1 MSQKA
6 AMPSG
11 SATRR
16 QFLCRSAT
24 TAAGLAL
31 GIPSFVPGSALGLA
45 RTAPSERIT
54 LGFIG
59 LGWKGFE
66 GCWGSLLQT
75 FIADR
80 SCQVLAVCDVDR
92 RYVQRAKNFVDQT
105 YENQDCATFRDF
117 RDLIVRPDLD
127 AVVIATPDHWHA
139 VQTIWAC
146 REGKD
151 VFCEKPLS
159 LTVREARA
167 MVDAGRRYRRVV
179 QTGSQSRSNG
189 RVRFGCEVVRQGRI
203 GEVREVHV
211 TCGPPSVPC
220 TLPGEPVPDY
230 LDWDLW
236 LGPAPWRPYHSRIH
250 PVQFRAWFDYSG
262 GGMTDWGAH
271 HFDIAQ
277 WGLGMDHS
285 GPVEITPPDGQTQQR
300 LTLKYANGVTVHH
313 TGYDV
318 NQGVTFIG
326 SQGRVNLMAVSG
338 RAKFEPAE
346 LGYECR
352 DLETQSTDLLAN
364 KGHYENF
371 LDCVRTR
378 REPTADVEIGC
389 RTVTVCHLA
398 NIAHALKRPLRWD
411 PVKEEF
417 PGDAEANRCLRRAY
431 REPWQI

>member
-1 MSQKA
+1 MSQQPMK
-6 AMPSG
+6 PSG
-11 SATRR
+11 CVTRR
-16 QFLCRSAT
+16 HFLHRTAT

-31 GIPSFVPGSALGLA
+31 GTPSILRGSALGFS
-45 RTAPSERIT
+45 RTAPSERVT

-92 RYVQRAKNFVDQT
+92 RYVERAKSFVDQT

-117 RDLIVRPDLD
+117 RELIVRPDLD

-159 LTVREARA
+159 LTIREARA

-179 QTGSQSRSNG
+179 QTGSQSRSNN

-220 TLPGEPVPDY
+220 DLPAEPVPDY

-285 GPVEITPPDGQTQQR
+285 GPVEIIPPDGHTQQR

-313 TGYDV
+313 TGYD
-318 NQGVTFIG
+318 I
-326 SQGRVNLMAVSG
+326 SQGAFPRAFMAFRFSVACSG
-338 RAKFEPAE
+338 PCPPDKKTIPGTAA
-346 LGYECR
+346 G
-352 DLETQSTDLLAN
+352 T
-364 KGHYENF
+364 
-371 LDCVRTR
+371 TR
-378 REPTADVEIGC
+378 R
-389 RTVTVCHLA
+389 
-398 NIAHALKRPLRWD
+398 KQ
-411 PVKEEF
+411 
-417 PGDAEANRCLRRAY
+417 RRVA
-431 REPWQI
+431 

>member
-1 MSQKA
+1 MK
-6 AMPSG
+6 PS
-11 SATRR
+11 RR
-16 QFLCRSAT
+16 DFLKRSALAMLALPNLIT
-24 TAAGLAL
+24 STALAAGRA
-31 GIPSFVPGSALGLA
+31 AA
-45 RTAPSERIT
+45 SERVT

-59 LGWKGFE
+59 VGWKGFE

-80 SCQVLAVCDVDR
+80 RTQVLAVCDVDR
-92 RYVQRAKNFVDQT
+92 RFRERAKKFADQT
-105 YENQDCATFRDF
+105 YGNQDCAAYRDF

-151 VFCEKPLS
+151 VFCEKPLA
-159 LTVREARA
+159 LTIREARA
-167 MVDAGRRYRRVV
+167 MVNAARRHNRIV

-189 RVRFGCEVVRQGRI
+189 RIRFGCDVIRQGRI
-203 GEVREVHV
+203 GQVREVHV

-220 TLPGEPVPDY
+220 ALPAEPVPDY

-236 LGPAPWRPYHSRIH
+236 LGPAPWRPYHSKIH
-250 PVQFRAWFDYSG
+250 PVNFRAWFDYSG

-285 GPVEITPPDGQTQQR
+285 GPVEIIPPDGQDQIH
-300 LTLKYANGVTVHH
+300 LTFKYANGVVVHH
-313 TGYDV
+313 TGHDV
-318 NQGVTFIG
+318 GQGVTFFG
-326 SQGRVNLMAVSG
+326 SEGRVNMMAVSG
-338 RAKFEPAE
+338 RAVFEPEA
-346 LGYECR
+346 LGRECR
-352 DLETQSTDLLAN
+352 EVESLSTDLLAN
-364 KGHYENF
+364 KGHYANF
-371 LDCVRTR
+371 IDCVRSRKT
-378 REPTADVEIGC
+378 PAADVEIGC
-389 RTVTVCHLA
+389 RTLTVCLLG

-417 PGDAEANRCLRRAY
+417 PNDAEANRWLARAH

>member
-1 MSQKA
+1 MSRKP
-6 AMPSG
+6 AMLRG
-11 SATRR
+11 STTRR
-16 QFLCRSAT
+16 QFLQRSAT
-24 TAAGLAL
+24 TAAGVALA
-31 GIPSFVPGSALGLA
+31 IPLFVPGSALGIG

-75 FIADR
+75 FIADK
-80 SCQVLAVCDVDR
+80 SAQVLAACDVDR
-92 RYVQRAKNFVDQT
+92 RYLGRAKQFVDQT
-105 YENQDCATFRDF
+105 YGTQDCATYRDF
-117 RDLIVRPDLD
+117 RDLIVRPDVD

-139 VQTIWAC
+139 VQTIRAC

-167 MVDAGRRYRRVV
+167 MVQAGRRYQRVV

-220 TLPGEPVPDY
+220 NLPAEPVPDY

-236 LGPAPWRPYHSRIH
+236 LGPAPWRPYHSQIH
-250 PVQFRAWFDYSG
+250 PVHFRAWFDYSG

-277 WGLGMDHS
+277 WALGMDHT
-285 GPVEITPPDGQTQQR
+285 GPVEIIPPDGQDHEH
-300 LTLKYANGVTVHH
+300 LTLKYANGVVVRH
-313 TGYDV
+313 TGHDV
-318 NQGVTFIG
+318 GQGVTFFG
-326 SQGRVNLMAVSG
+326 SEGRVSLMAVSG
-338 RAKFEPAE
+338 RTVFEPEE
-346 LGYECR
+346 LGRECR
-352 DLETQSTDLLAN
+352 DLETRSNDPLAN
-364 KGHYENF
+364 KGHYANF
-371 LDCVRTR
+371 LECIRTR
-378 REPTADVEIGC
+378 RKPAADVEIGC

-417 PGDAEANRCLRRAY
+417 PNDAQANRCLARAQ

>member
-1 MSQKA
+1 MPQKA
-6 AMPSG
+6 MLSG

-16 QFLCRSAT
+16 QFLQRSAT

-31 GIPSFVPGSALGLA
+31 GVPSLVPCSALGIG

-59 LGWKGFE
+59 LGWKGSE

-75 FIADR
+75 FIADQ
-80 SCQVLAVCDVDR
+80 SAQVLAACDVDR
-92 RYVQRAKNFVDQT
+92 RYLERAKQFVDQT
-105 YENQDCATFRDF
+105 YGTQDCATYRDF
-117 RDLIVRPDLD
+117 RDLIARPDLD

-159 LTVREARA
+159 MTIREARA
-167 MVDAGRRYRRVV
+167 MVKASRRYQRVV
-179 QTGSQSRSNG
+179 QTGSQSRSSG
-189 RVRFGCEVVRQGRI
+189 RIRFGCEVIRQGRI
-203 GEVREVHV
+203 GQVREVHV

-220 TLPGEPVPDY
+220 NLPAEPVPDY

-277 WGLGMDHS
+277 WALGMDHT
-285 GPVEITPPDGQTQQR
+285 GPTEIIPPDGQDYKC
-300 LTLKYANGVTVHH
+300 LTLKYANGVVVRH
-313 TGYDV
+313 TGHDV
-318 NQGVTFIG
+318 GQGVTFIG
-326 SQGRVNLMAVSG
+326 SDGRVSLMAVSG
-338 RAKFEPAE
+338 RTVFEPEE
-346 LGYECR
+346 LGRECR
-352 DLETQSTDLLAN
+352 DLEAQSNDPLAN
-364 KGHYENF
+364 KGHYANF
-371 LDCVRTR
+371 LECIRTR
-378 REPTADVEIGC
+378 RKPAADVEIGC
-389 RTVTVCHLA
+389 RTATVCHLA

-411 PVKEEF
+411 PVEEEF
-417 PGDAEANRCLRRAY
+417 PNDAQANRFLARAQ

>member
-1 MSQKA
+1 MSQK
-6 AMPSG
+6 PNRHGG
-11 SATRR
+11 SPTRR

-24 TAAGLAL
+24 TAAGVVL
-31 GIPSFVPGSALGLA
+31 GIPSFLPGTAFGWGRA
-45 RTAPSERIT
+45 APSERVT

-75 FIADR
+75 FIADL

-92 RYVQRAKNFVDQT
+92 RYLERAKSFVDQT
-105 YENQDCATFRDF
+105 YGNQDCATCHDF
-117 RDLIVRPDLD
+117 RDLLARPELD

-146 REGKD
+146 RAGKD

-159 LTVREARA
+159 LTIREARA
-167 MVDAGRRYRRVV
+167 MVDAARRYNRIV

-189 RVRFGCEVVRQGRI
+189 RVSFGCEVVRQGRI
-203 GEVREVHV
+203 GQVREVHV

-220 TLPGEPVPDY
+220 DLPAEPVPDY

-236 LGPAPWRPYHSRIH
+236 LGPAPWRPYHARIH

-277 WGLGMDHS
+277 WGLGMDHT
-285 GPVEITPPDGQTQQR
+285 GPVEILPPDGQDQKQ
-300 LTLKYANGVTVHH
+300 LTLKYANGVTVRH

-318 NQGVTFIG
+318 SQGVTFFG
-326 SQGRVNLMAVSG
+326 SEGRVNLMAVSG
-338 RAKFEPAE
+338 RATFEPEE
-346 LGYECR
+346 LGRQCR
-352 DLETQSTDLLAN
+352 DLETQASDLLAN
-364 KGHYENF
+364 KGHYANF
-371 LDCVRTR
+371 LDCVRSR
-378 REPTADVEIGC
+378 KRPAADVEIGC

-417 PGDAEANRCLRRAY
+417 PNDAEANRCLARAN

>member
-1 MSQKA
+1 MPRKP
-6 AMPSG
+6 AMLGKST
-11 SATRR
+11 TRR
-16 QFLCRSAT
+16 RFIQRSAS
-24 TAAGLAL
+24 TAAGLGL
-31 GIPSFVPGSALGLA
+31 GVPSLVPGSALGIG

-75 FIADR
+75 FIADQ
-80 SCQVLAVCDVDR
+80 SAQVLAACDVDR
-92 RYVQRAKNFVDQT
+92 RYLERAKQFVDDT
-105 YENQDCATFRDF
+105 YGTQDCATYGDF

-159 LTVREARA
+159 LTIREARA
-167 MVDAGRRYRRVV
+167 MVQAGRRYERVV
-179 QTGSQSRSNG
+179 QAGSQSRSSG
-189 RVRFGCEVVRQGRI
+189 RIRFGCEVIRQGRI

-220 TLPGEPVPDY
+220 NLPAEAVPDY
-230 LDWDLW
+230 LDWNLW

-250 PVQFRAWFDYSG
+250 PKWFRAWSDYSG

-277 WGLGMDHS
+277 WALGMDHT
-285 GPVEITPPDGQTQQR
+285 GPVEIIPPDGQDNEF
-300 LTLKYANGVTVHH
+300 LTLKYANGVVVRH
-313 TGYDV
+313 TGHDV
-318 NQGVTFIG
+318 GQGVTFFG
-326 SQGRVNLMAVSG
+326 SEGRANLMAVSG
-338 RAKFEPAE
+338 RTSYEPEE
-346 LGYECR
+346 LGRECHDEEAR
-352 DLETQSTDLLAN
+352 GNDPLAN
-364 KGHYENF
+364 KGHYANF
-371 LDCVRTR
+371 LDCIRTR
-378 REPTADVEIGC
+378 RKPAADVEIGC

-398 NIAHALKRPLRWD
+398 NIAHALGRPLRWD

-417 PGDAEANRCLRRAY
+417 PNDAQANRFLSRAH
-431 REPWQI
+431 RGPWQI